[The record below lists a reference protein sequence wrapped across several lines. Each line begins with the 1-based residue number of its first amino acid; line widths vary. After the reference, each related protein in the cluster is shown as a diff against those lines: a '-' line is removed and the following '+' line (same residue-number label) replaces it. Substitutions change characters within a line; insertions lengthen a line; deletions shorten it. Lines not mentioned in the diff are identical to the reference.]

1 MKIRT
6 TFLFLSGAA
15 LLMPLACM
23 AQAFPNQAAQPQ
35 VERPLINPVTSTL
48 SGHLLPSAA
57 PDTIPDQCQFSLS
70 LAPGEKSIE
79 ARRVSEIN
87 VDRVQNTCNAL
98 FEVGQPAEATALT
111 PAEAANLVQ
120 TSENAS
126 SSVPLRTGAATPP
139 NRQPGVAQ
147 ATVQSAGFL
156 KTWWTDPINITINS
170 VQDSTTWTWSG
181 TGNCV
186 NGILGGNSLTWFTP
200 SGWFVASNSWQNT
213 FNCTQT
219 TSASTV
225 KFQNNV
231 FCLGVSTFANYLPN
245 QVNGRQDGTL
255 VGTWNDT
262 ISGNICV
269 NLVTFHKQLTRT
281 QN

>member
-1 MKIRT
+1 MKTSVTI
-6 TFLFLSGAA
+6 LSLSVAA
-15 LLMPLACM
+15 FLMPLACM
-23 AQAFPNQAAQPQ
+23 AQALPPAQPQ
-35 VERPLINPVTSTL
+35 AERPLINPVTKNISGNLL
-48 SGHLLPSAA
+48 SPALPHAVREA
-57 PDTIPDQCQFSLS
+57 CQFSVS

-87 VDRVQNTCNAL
+87 VDRAHGTCNAL
-98 FEVGQPAEATALT
+98 FEVGQPAEAAALT
-111 PAEAANLVQ
+111 PAEAANLKQ

-126 SSVPLRTGAATPP
+126 SAVPVRIGAAAPLSQ
-139 NRQPGVAQ
+139 QPGVAQ

-225 KFQNNV
+225 KFQNNI
-231 FCLGVSTFANYLPN
+231 FCVGISTFANYLPN
-245 QVNGRQDGTL
+245 QVNGQQNGTL

-269 NLVTFHKQLTRT
+269 NLVTFHHQLTRT